1 MILTTTLHVRTA
13 SCLHARFHTDMVLY
27 YVCQGALDNTFAL
40 HYTPCLLYVQRPQ
53 HRNLAYS
60 CSFVKVHM
68 LVQTRQ
74 LLGHTPFEHTSINHF
89 FFILIANNH
98 VLGYSM
104 PLVAPHILLITPTH
118 ENIHDAKDVLSC
130 TSETS
135 NVHE

>member
-40 HYTPCLLYVQRPQ
+40 HYTQCLLYVQRPQ

-60 CSFVKVHM
+60 CSFIKVHM
-68 LVQTRQ
+68 LVQARQ

-89 FFILIANNH
+89 FFD
-98 VLGYSM
+98 S
-104 PLVAPHILLITPTH
+104 
-118 ENIHDAKDVLSC
+118 
-130 TSETS
+130 
-135 NVHE
+135 